1 MNHNP
6 TLENLAQKGAWISIF
21 AYLFMS
27 IIKLS
32 IGFIGG
38 SEGLWAD
45 GLNNTTDIIAS
56 VAVLIGLKISV
67 KPPDE
72 NHLYGH
78 TRAETVASL
87 VAAFIMIS
95 VGLSVIIQGFQSLLS
110 PSSDKPSM
118 ITAATAIL
126 SALFMFSIYR
136 YNKELSRKTNN
147 ASLEAVAKDN
157 FSDALVSIGALIGIV
172 GTWIGLHWLDT
183 VAAVSV
189 GFIIC
194 KTAWGIFREAS
205 HSLTDGFDEN
215 ILANITETILST
227 SGVICTTNVK
237 ARMHGN
243 KILLEATIQVD
254 QNLTIVESHD
264 ISDEV
269 ERNLLEQLGIE
280 HAIIHIEPYL
290 LQ

>member
-1 MNHNP
+1 
-6 TLENLAQKGAWISIF
+6 
-21 AYLFMS
+21 MS

-67 KPPDE
+67 KPPDDD
-72 NHLYGH
+72 HLYGH

-87 VAAFIMIS
+87 IAAFIMIS

-110 PSSDKPSM
+110 PMSDKPSM

-157 FSDALVSIGALIGIV
+157 FSDALVSIGAFIGIV

-189 GFIIC
+189 GLIIC

-205 HSLTDGFDEN
+205 HSLTDGFDET
-215 ILANITETILST
+215 ILASIKETILRT

-243 KILLEATIQVD
+243 AILLEATIQVD

-269 ERNLLEQLGIE
+269 ERNLLEQFGIE
-280 HAIIHIEPYL
+280 HAIIHIEPYYYNNSSVF
-290 LQ
+290 